1 MKDNLV
7 EIKSV
12 AQIHEMLGI
21 EKPSHPLISLLK
33 MKDLDFSIVPKN
45 IRTRLDL
52 YSIWLKD
59 ADCGMLYGRNHF
71 DFNSGVLV
79 FTAPGQV
86 LGATQEE
93 ETNTSST
100 GWVLLFHPDL
110 IRRSHLGQTINE
122 YNFFNYENHE
132 ALHLSGKEEE
142 TLNDCVAKIQ
152 EEYEQRI
159 DNHSQIVI
167 NANLNLLLSYCS
179 RYYERQFLTRH
190 THHKDVVSQVEH
202 FLLAYI
208 NSEQPAEYG
217 APSIQNLASE
227 VNLSPG
233 YLSDLLRKET
243 GMSGKDYIN
252 HYLVEKAKNELL
264 ASNKS
269 VSEIAYELGF
279 NYPHYF
285 SRVFKAKTGISP
297 QEYRQSE

>member
-1 MKDNLV
+1 M
-7 EIKSV
+7 
-12 AQIHEMLGI
+12 
-21 EKPSHPLISLLK
+21 
-33 MKDLDFSIVPKN
+33 
-45 IRTRLDL
+45 
-52 YSIWLKD
+52 
-59 ADCGMLYGRNHF
+59 
-71 DFNSGVLV
+71 
-79 FTAPGQV
+79 
-86 LGATQEE
+86 
-93 ETNTSST
+93 
-100 GWVLLFHPDL
+100 
-110 IRRSHLGQTINE
+110 
-122 YNFFNYENHE
+122 
-132 ALHLSGKEEE
+132 
-142 TLNDCVAKIQ
+142 
-152 EEYEQRI
+152 
-159 DNHSQIVI
+159 
-167 NANLNLLLSYCS
+167 
-179 RYYERQFLTRH
+179 
-190 THHKDVVSQVEH
+190 SQVEH